1 MTNGPPVES
10 ARIIREVGEK
20 TARLMLIING
30 QRYEWPIAQK
40 RIAELLSSAR
50 PESI

>member
-10 ARIIREVGEK
+10 ARIIRDAGEK

-30 QRYEWPIAQK
+30 QRYEWPIAQR
-40 RIAELLSSAR
+40 RISELLSSAKN
-50 PESI
+50 ESL